1 MSLEAL
7 EPLKLITKS
16 ELTKLLNNLR
26 ESDNKLSIKY
36 YLENYCSWIKKYE
49 DNDVLSKIFIYI
61 PSERVKDHSTFI
73 VVDLSDVSFS
83 ITSLEK

>member
-16 ELTKLLNNLR
+16 ELTMLFNTLRNNDKK
-26 ESDNKLSIKY
+26 SSIKY

-49 DNDVLSKIFIYI
+49 DNDLLSKILIYI
-61 PSERVKDHSTFI
+61 PIERVEEHLTFI
-73 VVDLSDVSFS
+73 IVDLSDVSF
-83 ITSLEK
+83 LY